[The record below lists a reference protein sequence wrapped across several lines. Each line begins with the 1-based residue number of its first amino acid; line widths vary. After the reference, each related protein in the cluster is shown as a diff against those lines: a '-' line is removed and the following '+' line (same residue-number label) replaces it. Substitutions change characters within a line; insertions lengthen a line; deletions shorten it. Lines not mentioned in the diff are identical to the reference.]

1 MIFVA
6 VARMILDTD
15 LAKHFDQVGNLMG
28 GTQVTPQIR
37 LLDAWRKASIS
48 HMFDSLMRMVFF
60 VVAGVD
66 NKDAHEM

>member
-1 MIFVA
+1 MIRWIF

-28 GTQVTPQIR
+28 GNQVTPQI
-37 LLDAWRKASIS
+37 LPWRKASMS

-60 VVAGVD
+60 VAGVD
-66 NKDAHEM
+66 NKDAHDMLP